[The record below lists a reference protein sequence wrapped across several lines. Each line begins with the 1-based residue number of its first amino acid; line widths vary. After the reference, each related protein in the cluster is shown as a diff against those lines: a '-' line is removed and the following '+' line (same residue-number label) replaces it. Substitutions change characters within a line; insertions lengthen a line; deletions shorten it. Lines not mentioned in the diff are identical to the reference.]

1 MLREWLWIRVLLGE
15 GNACLPSL
23 KGVGPEI
30 RMFTLNGT
38 TVTWTL
44 VALLLVT
51 TVFIRNFYCRY
62 LCPVGAA
69 LGLMSQLSVFRIKRW
84 KQCNTCKLCQKAC
97 EWGAIQGPKIAVSE
111 CVRCDDCEIL
121 YSSETKCPHWLM
133 INKKDWL
140 RIVRAGEPT
149 FKNIAHYLGSE
160 EGTVWRQERNI
171 TTVATADE
179 LLAW

>member
-1 MLREWLWIRVLLGE
+1 MQAPVTPPRHGAERTAPGKEEEEW
-15 GNACLPSL
+15 
-23 KGVGPEI
+23 
-30 RMFTLNGT
+30 T
-38 TVTWTL
+38 
-44 VALLLVT
+44 
-51 TVFIRNFYCRY
+51 
-62 LCPVGAA
+62 
-69 LGLMSQLSVFRIKRW
+69 
-84 KQCNTCKLCQKAC
+84 
-97 EWGAIQGPKIAVSE
+97 
-111 CVRCDDCEIL
+111 
-121 YSSETKCPHWLM
+121 HWLM